1 MDKFEQF
8 GEVMVVLDTLLP
20 PGEAFRKNHMGLNK
34 ALMGMEMR
42 GGGGGGG
49 GSDDGAKQQRRQ
61 VVAQHKYDRKKYWYD
76 FNQLKR
82 QHKFVLKENKIKRK
96 ELNEKVS
103 RENFMGRDQADHAL
117 ESYNFQFDR
126 EMEAFQKSERLAS
139 SGIDL
144 IQKNRE
150 QQLDYNRAS
159 FNLSK
164 DSIENQAFERYQK
177 LSFKATEALMK
188 HQQGTDTGNLEHIQ
202 KLSGLEQK
210 RTGAVMTQQAE
221 RAQAAQ
227 QSLVYRLQG
236 AKAEGKARARG
247 VQGRSNEK
255 QIQAAVAES
264 GLKQSMLYDK
274 ITRSG
279 FAFDAAIYGMETAL
293 RHTMA
298 SNSIRTKYS
307 DLDYALKQK
316 KVDATDLSISN
327 AYAQS
332 KKGVTHQWRGADAQ
346 AILKTDET
354 LRQLEGSRMLTP
366 VAGPLPPTWIDLSVP
381 TVLDPPEPE
390 YGPEPIKGASAGGGS
405 STGMSTG
412 GMVTAGLGLAAAG
425 LQVGT
430 TIAAQS
436 STALAP
442 AFLIGPW
449 APVAVAALAIGSMFI
464 DW

>member
-20 PGEAFRKNHMGLNK
+20 PGEAFRKNHIGLNK
-34 ALMGMEMR
+34 ALMGMEMMK
-42 GGGGGGG
+42 GGGGGG
-49 GSDDGAKQQRRQ
+49 GSNDAVKQQKKQ
-61 VVAQHKYDRKKYWYD
+61 VKKQYEYDKKKYEYD
-76 FNQLKR
+76 KKQIQRQHDFAVKQNEVKR
-82 QHKFVLKENKIKRK
+82 QELKEQVR
-96 ELNEKVS
+96 

-188 HQQGTDTGNLEHIQ
+188 HQQGTDTGNLEYIQ

-210 RTGAVMTQQAE
+210 RTKAVMTQQAE

-227 QSLVYRLQG
+227 QGLVYRLQG

-298 SNSIRTKYS
+298 SNRIRTKYS

-316 KVDATDLSISN
+316 KVEATDLSISK
-327 AYAQS
+327 AYTQS
-332 KKGVTHQWRGADAQ
+332 KKGVKHQWRGADAQ
-346 AILKTDET
+346 AILKTDEG
-354 LRQLEGSRMLTP
+354 LRQLEGNRMLTP

-390 YGPEPIKGASAGGGS
+390 YGPAPIKGSVMS
-405 STGMSTG
+405 SSPSTSMGTG
-412 GMVTAGLGLAAAG
+412 GMVTSGLGLAAG
-425 LQVGT
+425 
-430 TIAAQS
+430 
-436 STALAP
+436 ALAAGTAMP
-442 AFLIGPW
+442 ASMLGGTAGAALIGPW
-449 APVAVAALAIGSMFI
+449 APIAVAALAIGSMFI

>member
-1 MDKFEQF
+1 MD
-8 GEVMVVLDTLLP
+8 VMLNMGMGVPMEMLP
-20 PGEAFRKNHMGLNK
+20 PGEQYRRQFDRSLMGL
-34 ALMGMEMR
+34 EMMMS
-42 GGGGGGG
+42 GG
-49 GSDDGAKQQRRQ
+49 GSSGSKEIKK
-61 VVAQHKYDRKKYWYD
+61 QHKAQYKYDKKKYKYD
-76 FNQLKR
+76 YKQLKR
-82 QHKFVLKENKIKRK
+82 QRNFAVKQNKIKRK
-96 ELNEKVS
+96 ELKYNTNRQNK
-103 RENFMGRDQADHAL
+103 MGQASADNAL
-117 ESYNFQFDR
+117 DTYNFQFDR
-126 EMEAFQKSERLAS
+126 QQEAFQKSEKLYNTGR
-139 SGIDL
+139 DL
-144 IQKNRE
+144 IQKNKE

-159 FNLSK
+159 YNISH

-188 HQQGTDTGNLEHIQ
+188 HQQGTDTGNLEYIQ

-210 RTGAVMTQQAE
+210 RTKAVMTQQAE

-316 KVDATDLSISN
+316 KVDATDLSISK
-327 AYAQS
+327 AYTQS
-332 KKGVTHQWRGADAQ
+332 KKGVKHQWRGADAQ
-346 AILKTDET
+346 AILRTDEA
-354 LRQLEGSRMLTP
+354 LRKIEGQRMLTP
-366 VAGPLPPTWIDLSVP
+366 VAGPLPPTWINLSEP
-381 TVLDPPEPE
+381 TVLDPPKPQR
-390 YGPEPIKGASAGGGS
+390 GPRPIKGSMTVGGS
-405 STGMSTG
+405 STGMGTG
-412 GMVTAGLGLAAAG
+412 GMVTAGLGAAAG
-425 LQVGT
+425 ALAVGT
-430 TIAAQS
+430 TMAAS
-436 STALAP
+436 SSAAGATFGTAG
-442 AFLIGPW
+442 FVGLIGPW